1 MSDSIF
7 DSKYKFIRELGR
19 GGCGTVLLAEN
30 IMLGNVWAV
39 KKIPKNRE
47 TSISAHIEPLVLK
60 RLNHPALPRICDVY
74 DEDDYVYIVEDY
86 IEGETLKHFLDTQGA
101 LSPERVLNIGLQ
113 LLNVLNYLHKL
124 KPQPVIYRDL
134 KPHNIII
141 TKEDYIKLIDF
152 GVSAVLN
159 EKNLSS
165 DTIFIGTRG
174 YSAPE
179 VYNGNIPDCTA
190 DIYSFGITI
199 FVLLTQNEPEE
210 IAQLH
215 QNIDNCIPHARELA
229 QRLLNIAR
237 ICTQKA
243 KEQRYQ
249 SIDEILEA
257 FKEIEVSMSP
267 RDHVTSLSAIKTHAK
282 GSPAIIGI
290 WGARATGVSTL
301 AYSLCELS
309 VKHGYKTCYLDL
321 SLNGKIQVS
330 SNISFK
336 NASVDLSGY
345 VKNDQNEAIWETV
358 LGRASAGF
366 DYVTFNN
373 TAAIVEADSKSELQ
387 ISTALSKELLK
398 LRSNYTVIVVDCSYS
413 AFNIIRQYIYY
424 EIIVSDMNPYNIRQ
438 IRDNISKESL
448 KLLVIN
454 KYYDDYLP
462 LTAITQLLGSDL
474 IDRKILS
481 IPYVKELYLGM
492 CRSYLGE
499 NINTLKIKNAAFQQS
514 LNNIWDIILYSHPKK
529 SLVNRIFNK
538 AR

>member
-1 MSDSIF
+1 MF
-7 DSKYKFIRELGR
+7 
-19 GGCGTVLLAEN
+19 LAEN

-39 KKIPKNRE
+39 KKIPKYRD
-47 TSISAHIEPLVLK
+47 TSISAHIEPQVLK

-74 DEDDYVYIVEDY
+74 DEVDSVYIVEDY
-86 IEGETLKHFLDTQGA
+86 IEGETLKHILDTQGA
-101 LSPERVLNIGLQ
+101 LSPERVLNIGFQ

-124 KPQPVIYRDL
+124 KPQPVIYRDM

-159 EKNLSS
+159 EKSLSS

-190 DIYSFGITI
+190 DIYSFGVTI
-199 FVLLTQNEPEE
+199 FVLLTQNEPEA

-215 QNIDNCIPHARELA
+215 RNSDNCVPNARELA
-229 QRLLNIAR
+229 QQLLNIAKK
-237 ICTQKA
+237 CTQQA
-243 KEQRYQ
+243 KEHRYQ
-249 SIDEILEA
+249 SVDEIVEA
-257 FKEIEVSMSP
+257 FKRIEVSMSTK
-267 RDHVTSLSAIKTHAK
+267 DIVTPLNALKTYAK

-290 WGARATGVSTL
+290 WGASATGVSTL
-301 AYSLCELS
+301 AYSMCELS

-321 SLNGKIQVS
+321 SLNGKTQVS
-330 SNISFK
+330 SNISIK
-336 NASVDLSGY
+336 NASADLSQY
-345 VKNDQNEAIWETV
+345 IKIEQNEPILETV
-358 LGRASAGF
+358 LGRAAGF

-373 TAAIVEADSKSELQ
+373 TTAIVEADSKSELKRA
-387 ISTALSKELLK
+387 TALSKELLK
-398 LRSNYTVIVVDCSYS
+398 LRSNYTLIIVDCSYH
-413 AFNIIRQYIYY
+413 ALNLIRQYIYY
-424 EIIVSDMNPYNIRQ
+424 EIIVSDMNPYNITQ
-438 IRDNISKESL
+438 IRDNIIKESQ

-462 LTAITQLLGSDL
+462 LTAIRQLLGSDF
-474 IDRKILS
+474 IDGKILS
-481 IPYVKELYLGM
+481 VPYVKELYLGM

-499 NINTLKIKNAAFQQS
+499 NIHTLKIKNADFQQS

-529 SLVNRIFNK
+529 SLVSRILNK